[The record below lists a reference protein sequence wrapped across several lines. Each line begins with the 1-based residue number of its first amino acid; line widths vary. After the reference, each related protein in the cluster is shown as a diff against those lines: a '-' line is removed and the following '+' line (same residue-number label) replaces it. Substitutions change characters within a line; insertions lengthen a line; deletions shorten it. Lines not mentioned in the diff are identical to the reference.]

1 MMNLRFT
8 IYDLRLALHIGR
20 RTKIFSNHQS
30 SIINHQSAAMLVL
43 SVVSE

>member
-8 IYDLRLALHIGR
+8 IYDLRLALHIR
-20 RTKIFSNHQS
+20 RRPKIFSNHQS
-30 SIINHQSAAMLVL
+30 SIINHKSAAMLVL